1 MSSELEGRV
10 AIVTGAGRNI
20 GRSIALA
27 LAEAGAAVVVNGR
40 ANRAAVDAVVSEIES
55 RGGKAVPAMADV
67 SDESAVERMVAN
79 ESTLSAVAKGYE
91 NVTQAMQGVPE
102 LAQQAGQQ
110 MLQAGASPRDVEPID
125 TETPAPVPLP
135 QEPARNAP
143 RMRPAPA
150 PQQPRENRTEPQ
162 KAEPPKPEPA
172 PTPAVEPPKPEEA
185 PRPPTTLQTM
195 PTTAE
200 GEVER
205 SIHATL
211 QRANTD
217 LNRVDYRTLNA
228 DAKNQYDTAKGF
240 IRQANEAI
248 RAKNLLYAKNL
259 ADKAAAVAAQLAGR

>member
-1 MSSELEGRV
+1 MRSTRLAFLLV
-10 AIVTGAGRNI
+10 LFVLGAF
-20 GRSIALA
+20 
-27 LAEAGAAVVVNGR
+27 AASGCSR
-40 ANRAAVDAVVSEIES
+40 ATAKTSPDNPPLDT
-55 RGGKAVPAMADV
+55 PA
-67 SDESAVERMVAN
+67 
-79 ESTLSAVAKGYE
+79 
-91 NVTQAMQGVPE
+91 PP
-102 LAQQAGQQ
+102 
-110 MLQAGASPRDVEPID
+110 PRDVEPID

-150 PQQPRENRTEPQ
+150 PQQPRENRTEP
-162 KAEPPKPEPA
+162 KAEPPKPEP
-172 PTPAVEPPKPEEA
+172 PPPPPAVEPPKPEEA

-211 QRANTD
+211 QRANAD

-228 DAKNQYDTAKGF
+228 DARNQYDTAKSI

-248 RAKNLLYAKNL
+248 RAKNLLFAKNL
-259 ADKAAAVAAQLAGR
+259 ADKAAALAAQLAGR